1 MLNLKNRF
9 MVLNLGS
16 ISKAGR
22 TKNGPASPGA
32 TTITPAKKNVFP
44 LRVSKKKKWCRSM
57 ENPSGTQFTQIRP
70 KKSNIDDDTRNLLR
84 ENTTGTFSRGTILM
98 IITTVDDC

>member
-22 TKNGPASPGA
+22 PKNGPASPGA
-32 TTITPAKKNVFP
+32 TTIAPAKKTVFP
-44 LRVSKKKKWCRSM
+44 LRVSKKKVCRSM